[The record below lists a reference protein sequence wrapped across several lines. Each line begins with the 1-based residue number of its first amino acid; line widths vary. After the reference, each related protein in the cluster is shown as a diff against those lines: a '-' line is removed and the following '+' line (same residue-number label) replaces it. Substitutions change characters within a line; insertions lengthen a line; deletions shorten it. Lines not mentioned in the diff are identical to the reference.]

1 MAHSTLLAFY
11 LIATGFTY
19 GFNGDSFE
27 LECPDECD
35 CHYFRINWVTDCSES
50 NLTEVPYDELSLSVY
65 ILDLNGNNITT
76 LKPFPGDIKMRRLQI
91 ANNRLTRVDK
101 DAFKGLEYLIDV
113 DLSGNNISYVDPEA
127 FLDARGLLNVE
138 LQDNPLTS
146 VEGPFLASSTLQY
159 LDISYC
165 NLSSINTQFFD
176 NITTL
181 TTVDLS
187 GNPLKTLEAG
197 MFDVLTSLETLKL
210 NDCKLTSISENTFA
224 SAINIKYLEL
234 SGNQL
239 INTDWPEVL
248 GKLLRLEYLNL
259 RKSGLTS
266 LSEDTFSNCT
276 NLVTLI
282 LADNELRD
290 LDVAT
295 TLGNSVTHLELLDL
309 SNCNIQGPISG
320 ETFTNAT
327 RLKTLYLSGNPLV
340 AADLQAA
347 LEPLPKLEK
356 LFLSHCG
363 LRDLPDNFNVFDNL
377 LELDISHNP
386 LENVFT
392 KLLAPLEKLE
402 YLNMGYSNLS
412 YIGPDTFAKM
422 TSMKRL
428 VLSGNDLLSLEA
440 GLFGNLT
447 QLTTIEL
454 EFCGLKRPLNGLA
467 FFKNLTYMDLR
478 EIRLGGNPLVIPAS
492 GPIFPKQLS
501 QVSILDLS
509 NCNISSLNIDAFKNT
524 ENITDLNLG
533 GNRLRSE
540 LGSLSFLERL
550 HHLEKINLGSNNLTT
565 IDPEVFTHNPKLHSL
580 NLLDNP
586 FVCDCK
592 IAEMWDWAN
601 MIKGDLDVLVG
612 AKSAEKD
619 IVVKGNKKKKNLY
632 CHYNETQLRNMTTM
646 VNKTV
651 PGRRPFAKP
660 RELTF
665 ANRTWAK
672 YVRESGCEPVVKIL
686 RPVAYVGE
694 VYDFNQANHISTRVT
709 IVAVMALAL
718 GIASVLMTI
727 KLFRRKNVVDT
738 DTETNRKVR

>member
-1 MAHSTLLAFY
+1 MARVTVLALSVF
-11 LIATGFTY
+11 AFGFTFA
-19 GFNGDSFE
+19 FNGDSFE

-65 ILDLNGNNITT
+65 ILDLNGNNITS

-91 ANNRLTRVDK
+91 ANNHLTRVDK
-101 DAFKGLEYLIDV
+101 EAFKGLEYLIDV

-159 LDISYC
+159 LDISFC
-165 NLSSINTQFFD
+165 NLSSINSQFFD

-181 TTVDLS
+181 TTLDLS

-197 MFDVLTSLETLKL
+197 IFDVLTSLETLKL
-210 NDCKLTSISENTFA
+210 NDCKLSSISENAFS
-224 SAINIKYLEL
+224 SATNIKYLEL
-234 SGNQL
+234 SGNNL
-239 INTDWPEVL
+239 INADWPEIL

-259 RKSGLTS
+259 KKSGLTS

-290 LDVAT
+290 LDVAA
-295 TLGNSVTHLELLDL
+295 TLGNSVTHLELLDF
-309 SNCNIQGPISG
+309 SNCNIQGPVSG

-347 LEPLPKLEK
+347 LEPLTKLER

-478 EIRLGGNPLVIPAS
+478 EIRLSGNPLVIPAS

-509 NCNISSLNIDAFKNT
+509 NCNISALNADAFKNT

-533 GNRLRSE
+533 GNRIRSTS
-540 LGSLSFLERL
+540 GSLSFLERL
-550 HHLEKINLGSNNLTT
+550 HHLEKLNLGSNNLTT
-565 IDPEVFTHNPKLHSL
+565 IDPEVFSNNPKLHSL

-632 CHYNETQLRNMTTM
+632 CRYNETQLRNMTTM

-686 RPVAYVGE
+686 RPVALVGE
-694 VYDFNQANHISTRVT
+694 QYDYSYSSQISTGVT
-709 IVAVMALAL
+709 VVAVMALSL
-718 GIASVLMTI
+718 GVATVLMTI
-727 KLFRRKNVVDT
+727 KLFRRKNVVEADS
-738 DTETNRKVR
+738 ETNRKVR

>member
-1 MAHSTLLAFY
+1 MARSTILAFY
-11 LIATGFTY
+11 LIATGLTY

-101 DAFKGLEYLIDV
+101 EAFKGLEYLIDV

-127 FLDARGLLNVE
+127 FLDSRGLLNVE
-138 LQDNPLTS
+138 LQDNPLST

-159 LDISYC
+159 LDISSC
-165 NLSSINTQFFD
+165 NLSTINPQFFD

-210 NDCKLTSISENTFA
+210 NDCKLTSISENTFS
-224 SAINIKYLEL
+224 SAVNIKYLEL
-234 SGNQL
+234 SGNHL
-239 INTDWPEVL
+239 TNTDWPEVL

-259 RKSGLTS
+259 RKSGLTF

-282 LADNELRD
+282 LADNELRE
-290 LDVAT
+290 LDVAA
-295 TLGNSVTHLELLDL
+295 TLGNSVTRLELLDL

-320 ETFTNAT
+320 ETFINAT

-347 LEPLPKLEK
+347 LEPVPKLER

-363 LRDLPDNFNVFDNL
+363 LRDLPDNFNVFDHL

-392 KLLAPLEKLE
+392 KLLAPLQNLE

-412 YIGPDTFAKM
+412 YVGPDTFAKM

-509 NCNISSLNIDAFKNT
+509 NCNISSLNVDAFKNT

-533 GNRLRSE
+533 GNRISSSM
-540 LGSLSFLERL
+540 GSLSFLERL
-550 HHLEKINLGSNNLTT
+550 HHLEKLNLGSNNLTT
-565 IDPEVFTHNPKLHSL
+565 IDPEVFTNNPKLHSL

-686 RPVAYVGE
+686 RPVALVGE
-694 VYDFNQANHISTRVT
+694 KYDSQSNQFSTGVT

-718 GIASVLMTI
+718 GVATVLMTI
-727 KLFRRKNVVDT
+727 KLFRRKNVIEA